1 MESIKRKIEN
11 LLLSNTAWIFF
22 TVILFLSYVMMVESG
37 QYTRAYYGSYVL
49 STAVLFA
56 PVLAF
61 AGYRRRLKE
70 ELGRYAYLALWCIIF
85 VVYPVLVAAGQ
96 AFWAESLFLFP
107 PEGEAVPAGFAEVA
121 GAGLFLT
128 EVAIHANDYLLRRT
142 GGFRQLSLQ
151 KALLILAVGA
161 AALLGMAFAYRPFT
175 AAFPDSF
182 FGFVQKAPLFFGYTV
197 QFLLII
203 LAYSFFY
210 FVNHYFLVPRL
221 LKQKGVLHYGFGVA
235 ATVLFFYP
243 VLGLLL
249 NWLPVVQAETFLS
262 YPVAEIFPSDRGG
275 VPFAIILLSA
285 PLIVGME
292 WYKQAGKLASLEKE
306 RTAAELALL
315 KQQVNPHFFFN
326 TLNNLYALS
335 ITRDKQTPEVILQL
349 SELMRYVIYNGREE
363 SAAIAEEVKYIE
375 DYIRLQQIRLH
386 KHLDF
391 RFEKDIA
398 DEKLHIP
405 PLLFVIL
412 VENAFKHGIEPAE
425 EACSLH
431 LCLESDGKS
440 LSFSCRNSFEEKV
453 ASPGGIGLAN
463 LRRRLELLF
472 PNRHELA
479 VEEGPN
485 TYTATLK
492 LDLS

>member
-1 MESIKRKIEN
+1 MESIKRTAEHF
-11 LLLSNTAWIFF
+11 LLSNTAWIFF

-37 QYTRAYYGSYVL
+37 QYTRAYYGAYVV
-49 STAVLFA
+49 STAILFA

-61 AGYRRRLKE
+61 AAYRRRLKE
-70 ELGRYAYLALWCIIF
+70 ELGRYAYLALWGIIF
-85 VVYPVLVAAGQ
+85 VVYPVMVAVGQ
-96 AFWAESLFLFP
+96 AFRAESLFLFP
-107 PEGEAVPAGFAEVA
+107 PEGEAVPAGFVEVV

-128 EVAIHANDYLLRRT
+128 EVAIHANDYLLRRA
-142 GGFRQLSLQ
+142 GGFRQLGLRKSL
-151 KALLILAVGA
+151 LLLAAGG

-182 FGFVQKAPLFFGYTV
+182 FGFLQKAPLFFGYTL
-197 QFLLII
+197 QFLLMI

-221 LKQKGVLHYGFGVA
+221 LKEKGVLFYGFGA
-235 ATVLFFYP
+235 AGAVLVFYP
-243 VLGLLL
+243 VVALLL
-249 NWLPVVQAETFLS
+249 SWLPVVRAEELLS
-262 YPVAEIFPSDRGG
+262 YPASEIFPSDRGG
-275 VPFAIILLSA
+275 LPFAVMLLSA

-363 SAAIAEEVKYIE
+363 SAALAEEVKYIE

-398 DEKLHIP
+398 DEKLRIP
-405 PLLFVIL
+405 PLLFIIL

-431 LCLESDGKS
+431 L
-440 LSFSCRNSFEEKV
+440 
-453 ASPGGIGLAN
+453 
-463 LRRRLELLF
+463 
-472 PNRHELA
+472 
-479 VEEGPN
+479 
-485 TYTATLK
+485 
-492 LDLS
+492 

>member
-1 MESIKRKIEN
+1 MESIKRTIEQF
-11 LLLSNTAWIFF
+11 LLSNTAWIFF

-49 STAVLFA
+49 STAILFA
-56 PVLAF
+56 PILAF

-70 ELGRYAYLALWCIIF
+70 ELGQNAYRALWGAIF
-85 VVYPVLVAAGQ
+85 VVYPVLIAAGQ
-96 AFWAESLFLFP
+96 AFWPESLFLFP

-142 GGFRQLSLQ
+142 GGFRQFDLR
-151 KALLILAVGA
+151 KALPLLAAGV
-161 AALLGMAFAYRPFT
+161 AALLGMAFAYRPFS

-182 FGFVQKAPLFFGYTV
+182 FGFVQKVPLFIGYAF

-221 LKQKGVLHYGFGVA
+221 LKQKGVLYYGFGVA
-235 ATVLFFYP
+235 GTVLFFYP
-243 VLGLLL
+243 ALGLLL
-249 NWLPVVQAETFLS
+249 NGLPVVRAETFLS
-262 YPVAEIFPSDRGG
+262 YPVSEIFPSDRGG
-275 VPFAIILLSA
+275 LPFAVMLLSA

-292 WYKQAGKLASLEKE
+292 WYKQASELASLEKE
-306 RTAAELALL
+306 RAAAELALL

-335 ITRDKQTPEVILQL
+335 ITGDKQTPEVILQL

-363 SAAIAEEVKYIE
+363 SAALAEEVKYIE

-386 KHLDF
+386 KQLDF
-391 RFEKDIA
+391 QFDKDIT
-398 DEKLHIP
+398 DEKLRIP
-405 PLLFVIL
+405 PLLFIIL

-431 LCLESDGKS
+431 LCLKSDGKS
-440 LSFSCRNSFEEKV
+440 LSFSCRNSFEEKII
-453 ASPGGIGLAN
+453 STGGIGLAN

-472 PNRHELA
+472 PNRHELTA
-479 VEEGPN
+479 EEEPN

-492 LDLS
+492 LYLS